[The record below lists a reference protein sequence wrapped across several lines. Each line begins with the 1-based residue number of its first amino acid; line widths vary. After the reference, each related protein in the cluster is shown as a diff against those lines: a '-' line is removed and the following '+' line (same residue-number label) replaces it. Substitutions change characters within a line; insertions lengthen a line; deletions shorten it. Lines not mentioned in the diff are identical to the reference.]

1 LEKVN
6 RKYGRSYSGVRVNYT
21 GNYGRGLNLSVFLAI
36 EPGHPGLPADVQGSI
51 ENPQR
56 WCRVSL
62 IGASA
67 RTFNNFI
74 ASIVEDIDNN
84 PLPII
89 GTPSRVFL
97 WDNLRAHKSP
107 LLYHTVE
114 GGRRHRIQPRPPY
127 MPCYGSIEY
136 VFCQLQG
143 KLNKD
148 INNIHNLNDLER
160 SIYMVV
166 ANLGGFNNTFAHCRY
181 AE

>member
-1 LEKVN
+1 M
-6 RKYGRSYSGVRVNYT
+6 
-21 GNYGRGLNLSVFLAI
+21 
-36 EPGHPGLPADVQGSI
+36 
-51 ENPQR
+51 
-56 WCRVSL
+56 SL

-114 GGRRHRIQPRPPY
+114 GGRRHRIKPRPPY
-127 MPCYGSIEY
+127 MPCDGPIEY

-160 SIYMVV
+160 SIYTAV
-166 ANLGGFNNTFAHCRY
+166 ANLRGFHNMFAHCSY
-181 AE
+181 PE